1 MNHALQN
8 TILASAVA
16 GVTLLFVL
24 LAIRAGAPEQ
34 METRAGHY
42 SGSAPVAERMASDLP
57 THFVVGLGIGAF
69 SHALAGNGI
78 AHGVPGSALVQAS
91 ARVAESA
98 VAATRARI
106 SGHFAPPAQSLPAA
120 TRTQDLPREGLG
132 VVTVDKPERQCGDH
146 RHDCREREGGTTADP
161 HRVTTIWGAAST
173 ARSVRGVSASTM
185 SLMRTEAPKVYMVPR
200 LAWTMRSAPAASPF
214 GTWKTLVL

>member
-24 LAIRAGAPEQ
+24 LAIRASAPEQ

-42 SGSAPVAERMASDLP
+42 SGSAPAAERMASDLP
-57 THFVVGLGIGAF
+57 THLVVGLGIGAF

-98 VAATRARI
+98 VTATRARI
-106 SGHFAPPAQSLPAA
+106 SGHFAPPAQPLPAA
-120 TRTQDLPREGLG
+120 IGTQDL
-132 VVTVDKPERQCGDH
+132 TAGDTPAANHH
-146 RHDCREREGGTTADP
+146 R
-161 HRVTTIWGAAST
+161 GALAMPYFGT
-173 ARSVRGVSASTM
+173 ARALRPDTTGEAS
-185 SLMRTEAPKVYMVPR
+185 
-200 LAWTMRSAPAASPF
+200 
-214 GTWKTLVL
+214 